1 MVQNQIEDYY
11 QIMFSSNYFLFL
23 LKTLQVT
30 LFAWAS
36 RPNPLVYASNCHTTN
51 ASDPRPRLGPAKLF
65 GGIWS
70 CIDDIEFEW
79 VTADSVL
86 ATACWKGVKWR
97 ASTWA
102 RRPLPAESQR
112 RVTLEL
118 EEEEEASDI
127 HLGQKGQ
134 FQNIRNEWV
143 KHLASFSSKS
153 CHQNRNGSTL
163 HPFPHPL
170 KPLSLCVRHT
180 LMLPRY
186 RSCFQSVTLYSCM
199 LETCPCKDIP
209 LTIAALGSTEGMK
222 GALCA
227 ASCSMANWLL
237 FPLIKCTVYLIFH
250 SISEPLKP
258 RGLS

>member
-51 ASDPRPRLGPAKLF
+51 APDPRPRLGPAKLF

-170 KPLSLCVRHT
+170 KPLSLCASHVDASSLPLMFPKCDTVLLYVGNLSMQRHPSDHRCSRQHGGNERSIVCRF
-180 LMLPRY
+180 MLHG
-186 RSCFQSVTLYSCM
+186 Q
-199 LETCPCKDIP
+199 
-209 LTIAALGSTEGMK
+209 LTSFPINQMH
-222 GALCA
+222 C
-227 ASCSMANWLL
+227 LL
-237 FPLIKCTVYLIFH
+237 N
-250 SISEPLKP
+250 
-258 RGLS
+258 LS